1 MVSLYSKNDF
11 LEGRNMKKLKLLFV
25 LLIAFVLTACGT
37 AEDENSASENEDTS
51 QVETENGSDDTQT
64 NSEEDETTTD
74 EVTEDVELY
83 EIELKNENNT
93 IELKKEGEDTVVLS
107 DQYPSEP
114 VKSPNGQYAAY
125 LAPFEWEE
133 LSDLYIVDLKAGS
146 QKMLIEGNSESK
158 PKNVIWENDEH
169 VLVIL
174 GYPYGTVSIG
184 GNIYRVNI
192 ETGNQEQ
199 LTEYDDA
206 TQITD
211 FHIEDGTLQYSG
223 IKYTDEEMN
232 EHEEYS
238 NQISLE

>member
-1 MVSLYSKNDF
+1 
-11 LEGRNMKKLKLLFV
+11 MKKLRLLFV

-37 AEDENSASENEDTS
+37 ADEDNSASNNENTS
-51 QVETENGSDDTQT
+51 QVENKSDDTQT
-64 NSEEDETTTD
+64 NNEEDESTT
-74 EVTEDVELY
+74 EEATEDVELY
-83 EIELKNENNT
+83 NIELNNENNT
-93 IELKKEGEDTVVLS
+93 VELKKEGEDTVVLS

-114 VKSPNGQYAAY
+114 VKSPNGQHAAY

-133 LSDLYIVDLKAGS
+133 ISDLYIVDLKEGS
-146 QKMLIEGNSESK
+146 QKKLIEGNSESK

-192 ETGNQEQ
+192 ETGAQEQ
-199 LTEYDDA
+199 LTDYEDD

-211 FHIEDGTLQYSG
+211 FHIEDGTLHYSG
-223 IKYTDEEMN
+223 IKYTDNEMN

>member
-1 MVSLYSKNDF
+1 
-11 LEGRNMKKLKLLFV
+11 MKKLRLLFV

-37 AEDENSASENEDTS
+37 VDEDNSASNNENTS
-51 QVETENGSDDTQT
+51 QVENKSDDTQT
-64 NSEEDETTTD
+64 NNEEDESTT
-74 EVTEDVELY
+74 EEATEEVELY
-83 EIELKNENNT
+83 NIELNNENNT
-93 IELKKEGEDTVVLS
+93 VELKKEGEDTVVLS

-114 VKSPNGQYAAY
+114 VKSPNGQHAAY

-133 LSDLYIVDLKAGS
+133 ISDLYIVDLKEGS
-146 QKMLIEGNSESK
+146 QKKLIEGNSESK

-199 LTEYDDA
+199 LTDYEDE

-211 FHIEDGTLQYSG
+211 FHIEDGTLHYSG
-223 IKYTDEEMN
+223 IKYTDDEMN

-238 NQISLE
+238 NQISLQ

>member
-1 MVSLYSKNDF
+1 
-11 LEGRNMKKLKLLFV
+11 MKKLRLLFV

-37 AEDENSASENEDTS
+37 ADEDNSASNNENTS
-51 QVETENGSDDTQT
+51 QVENKSDDTQT
-64 NSEEDETTTD
+64 NNEEDESTT
-74 EVTEDVELY
+74 EEATEDVELY
-83 EIELKNENNT
+83 NIELNNENNT
-93 IELKKEGEDTVVLS
+93 VELKKEGEDTVVLS

-114 VKSPNGQYAAY
+114 VKSPNGQHAAY

-133 LSDLYIVDLKAGS
+133 ISDLYIVDLKEGS
-146 QKMLIEGNSESK
+146 QKKLIEGNSESK

-192 ETGNQEQ
+192 ETGTQEQ
-199 LTEYDDA
+199 LTDYEDD

-211 FHIEDGTLQYSG
+211 FHIEDGTLHYSG
-223 IKYTDEEMN
+223 IKYTDNEMN

>member
-1 MVSLYSKNDF
+1 
-11 LEGRNMKKLKLLFV
+11 MKKLRLLFV

-37 AEDENSASENEDTS
+37 AEEEKSASKNEDTS
-51 QVETENGSDDTQT
+51 QVENNTNDTEK
-64 NSEEDETTTD
+64 NSAEEESTT
-74 EVTEDVELY
+74 EEATEEVELY
-83 EIELKNENNT
+83 NIELNNENNT
-93 IELKKEGEDTVVLS
+93 VELKKEGEDTVVLS

-114 VKSPNGQYAAY
+114 VKSPNGQHAAY

-133 LSDLYIVDLKAGS
+133 ISDLYIVDLKEGS
-146 QKMLIEGNSESK
+146 QKKLIEGNSESK

-199 LTEYDDA
+199 LTDYEDD

-211 FHIEDGTLQYSG
+211 FHIEDGTLHYSG
-223 IKYTDEEMN
+223 IKYTDNEMN

>member
-1 MVSLYSKNDF
+1 
-11 LEGRNMKKLKLLFV
+11 MKKLRLLIV

-37 AEDENSASENEDTS
+37 AEEEKSASKNEDTS
-51 QVETENGSDDTQT
+51 QVENDTNDTEK
-64 NSEEDETTTD
+64 NSAEEESTT
-74 EVTEDVELY
+74 EEATEEVELY
-83 EIELKNENNT
+83 NIELNNENNT
-93 IELKKEGEDTVVLS
+93 VELKKEGEDTVVLS

-114 VKSPNGQYAAY
+114 VKSLNGQHAAY

-133 LSDLYIVDLKAGS
+133 ISDLYIVDLKEGS
-146 QKMLIEGNSESK
+146 QKKLIEGNSESK

-192 ETGNQEQ
+192 ETGAQEQ
-199 LTEYDDA
+199 LTDYEDD

-211 FHIEDGTLQYSG
+211 FHIEDGTLHYSG
-223 IKYTDEEMN
+223 IKYTDNEMN